1 MSEKGKDMFKNSK
14 GSFERLNNDNYPTW
28 RDNCSLYL
36 ISMKAWKIVTGDEL
50 PPVIPENG
58 TAVEVA
64 IAANRLEKYE
74 QRRDDATFIIFNS
87 CGKPL
92 QSHINKTRNPKEMW
106 DILARQMDSV
116 KHVIGRQAIVRS
128 FMSCKPVQGESI
140 DNWFTKLK
148 DISGRLIGTEEEIN
162 ENFFKNHIFNNL
174 PSEFAMTA
182 AILQEKSKL
191 NAEEIMTRLL
201 NNERARAMRNE
212 SLGHSETV
220 TASEETTEAHLTTS
234 GQGRGRGSNRGRGR
248 GRGFGRGNATS
259 NRWCTFCCTGTHN
272 TEDCRSK
279 QYGHRK
285 KRQYDETAEGTGKQ
299 ANNESITCFYC
310 GQKGHYQDNCP
321 VRKLGEQARSNV
333 KKKVKTEE
341 AEEGY

>member
-14 GSFERLNNDNYPTW
+14 GSFERLNEHNYPTW

-74 QRRDDATFIIFNS
+74 QRKDDATFIIFNS
-87 CGKPL
+87 CGKSV
-92 QSHINKTRNPKEMW
+92 QAHINKTRDPKEMW
-106 DILARQMDSV
+106 NILARQMDSV
-116 KHVIGRQAIVRS
+116 RHVIGRQAIVRS

-148 DISGRLIGTEEEIN
+148 DISGRLIGTEEEIH

-191 NAEEIMTRLL
+191 NAEEVMTRLL

-212 SLGHSETV
+212 SLGETM
-220 TASEETTEAHLTTS
+220 TASEETIEAHLTTS

-285 KRQYDETAEGTGKQ
+285 KRQYDETVTGEGTGKQ
-299 ANNESITCFYC
+299 GNNESITCFYC

-341 AEEGY
+341 AEDGY